1 MKRSDPVALG
11 RRVLNVRLPDPLRS
25 FVDMLR
31 FVNFDLGLAPVSC
44 VFSYSYY
51 PKLLVNTLVPLGLV
65 VAILSRTS
73 AATSTG
79 AFILV
84 L

>member
-1 MKRSDPVALG
+1 
-11 RRVLNVRLPDPLRS
+11 
-25 FVDMLR
+25 MLR